1 MLLSR
6 TLFTVGQVGQLR
18 MRLKSLENLP
28 DQEVPEGLAL
38 RTFRVGDEAG
48 WAKLMTGAIGD
59 WDEES
64 TARQFLGDPG
74 VDTDGIFFLV
84 SDDQYV
90 ATATDKRLPA
100 SDAGYLHMV
109 AVAPLYRGRRLGRCI
124 SLAALHH
131 MRERGCRTVVL
142 DTDDYRLPAI
152 RTYLAVGFVPDNV
165 EADHADRWRRIVA
178 ELRATGPTS

>member
-1 MLLSR
+1 
-6 TLFTVGQVGQLR
+6 

-28 DQEVPEGLAL
+28 DQQVPEGLAL
-38 RTFRVGDEAG
+38 RTFRLGDEAG

-74 VDTDGIFFLV
+74 VKADGIFFLV
-84 SDDQYV
+84 TGNQYV
-90 ATATDKRLPA
+90 ATATDKRLLA

-109 AVAPLYRGRRLGRCI
+109 AVAPLYRGSRLGRCI

-131 MRERGCRTVVL
+131 MRARGCWQVVL
-142 DTDDYRLPAI
+142 DTDDYWLPAI

-165 EADHADRWRRIVA
+165 EADHPERWERIVA
-178 ELRATGPTS
+178 ELRAARPAS